1 MQSFSPSIR
10 ERIVGRERSAFAE
23 QNTKTRLSPT
33 TKQRKRVGKQY
44 KNSTNN
50 TNYTKKRLQN
60 VTSFHQTLNFSI
72 NYLAALAVSKTTEN
86 ASGSLTAKSA
96 NIFLFTVM
104 LAFLQALT
112 NLE

>member
-1 MQSFSPSIR
+1 MPTEFAKNVQRQSVKLNKYIQKGAITIIR
-10 ERIVGRERSAFAE
+10 AFFYLILMSA
-23 QNTKTRLSPT
+23 LLPT
-33 TKQRKRVGKQY
+33 EYIKFLI
-44 KNSTNN
+44 
-50 TNYTKKRLQN
+50 KKEATC
-60 VTSFHQTLNFSI
+60 VASFLQTLNFLI
-72 NYLAALAVSKTTEN
+72 NYLAAFAVSKTTEN

>member
-1 MQSFSPSIR
+1 MASLPQL
-10 ERIVGRERSAFAE
+10 GRERE
-23 QNTKTRLSPT
+23 WVNNIKTLRITPT
-33 TKQRKRVGKQY
+33 IQ
-44 KNSTNN
+44 
-50 TNYTKKRLQN
+50 KKRLQN
-60 VTSFHQTLNFSI
+60 VASFHQTLNFSI
-72 NYLAALAVSKTTEN
+72 NYLAALAVSKTTEK